1 MELHTIRMPD
11 VDDEIS
17 EFEKEGYLYQ
27 YGLRD
32 GRKRGR
38 DDGLEQGLAL
48 AREALI
54 DLLEALG
61 HVLDERARTKVAAC
75 SAPEQLRA
83 WLRGAREARSVDE
96 LLA

>member
-1 MELHTIRMPD
+1 MPD

-27 YGLRD
+27 YGRD
-32 GRKRGR
+32 AGLEQ
-38 DDGLEQGLAL
+38 GLEQGLAL

-61 HVLDERARTKVAAC
+61 HTLDERARTKVAAC
-75 SAPEQLRA
+75 REPEQLRA
-83 WLRGAREARSVDE
+83 WLRGAREARSVDD